1 MLLHDNLKI
10 KKTLLSAINM
20 HECQCQ
26 FIIVKLQNNI
36 YVYR

>member
-1 MLLHDNLKI
+1 MKKKKQFGNTLHNNLKI

-26 FIIVKLQNNI
+26 LNLLL
-36 YVYR
+36 